1 MNDHFVNISSLIHR
15 QIDLME
21 RYHTNVNESMERIDN
36 CIQELVSIQQGR
48 DRNVSRQW
56 RLGNSPG
63 RVHAY
68 PYPPRTR
75 TTANLGS
82 NNSRTR
88 PVEGGIHSP
97 FRTTTT
103 TSRLPTRSRQ
113 HRARNQ
119 MFNRQ
124 LERANMIPNTDIPS
138 RIRRFPR
145 RRQMTLQQFINSTMN
160 SGNPRVPA
168 RHNEIMQQ
176 TTMIGYEDLSG
187 SNITICP
194 ISLSPF
200 DVSSNILRINGCN
213 HVFESRSLMR
223 WFREDSRCPLCRYS
237 INRDH
242 EDVSRND
249 VEENTQDNIFS
260 IGGDDTADSDDGD
273 TESELPS
280 ESAIIYDISFSIPQ
294 LFGRDMSDNQIN
306 SIIDSITS
314 SITNSMTQSLSDYS
328 VNLNDG
334 EEVVVEEMLIEIS
347 GNRIDTDVIHE

>member
-1 MNDHFVNISSLIHR
+1 
-15 QIDLME
+15 
-21 RYHTNVNESMERIDN
+21 
-36 CIQELVSIQQGR
+36 
-48 DRNVSRQW
+48 
-56 RLGNSPG
+56 
-63 RVHAY
+63 
-68 PYPPRTR
+68 
-75 TTANLGS
+75 
-82 NNSRTR
+82 
-88 PVEGGIHSP
+88 
-97 FRTTTT
+97 
-103 TSRLPTRSRQ
+103 
-113 HRARNQ
+113 
-119 MFNRQ
+119 
-124 LERANMIPNTDIPS
+124 
-138 RIRRFPR
+138 
-145 RRQMTLQQFINSTMN
+145 MTLQQFINSTMN

-237 INRDH
+237 INRGH

-273 TESELPS
+273 PESELPS

-328 VNLNDG
+328 LNLNDD